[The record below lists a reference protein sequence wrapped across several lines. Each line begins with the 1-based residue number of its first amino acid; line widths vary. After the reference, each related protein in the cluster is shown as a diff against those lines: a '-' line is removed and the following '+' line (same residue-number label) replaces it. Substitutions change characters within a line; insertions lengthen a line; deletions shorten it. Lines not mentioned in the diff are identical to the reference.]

1 MGSRKLDEL
10 SNAGVPDDEIVAVPI
25 QIIGKAD
32 QAITGTHDAEHSINA
47 LAMEREVEPGVFTE
61 ILVVIPM
68 QSVHFFFD
76 FVPSQAL
83 HRLREVLGAEPEE
96 EEGVVV
102 FGGGVAEIVGNE
114 GGALDEGFP

>member
-10 SNAGVPDDEIVAVPI
+10 SNARVPDNEIVAVPI
-25 QIIGKAD
+25 QIIGDAD
-32 QAITGTHDAEHSINA
+32 QAITGAHDAEHSIDA
-47 LAMEREVEPGVFTE
+47 LAMEGEVEPGVFSE
-61 ILVVIPM
+61 IFVVIPM

-83 HRLREVLGAEPEE
+83 HRFREVLGAEPEE

-114 GGALDEGFP
+114 GVALDE

>member
-25 QIIGKAD
+25 QIIGEAD
-32 QAITGTHDAEHSINA
+32 QAITGAHDAEHSIDA
-47 LAMEREVEPGVFTE
+47 LAVEGEVEAGVFAE
-61 ILVVIPM
+61 IFVVIPM

-76 FVPSQAL
+76 YVPSQAL
-83 HRLREVLGAEPEE
+83 HRFREVLGAEPEE

-114 GGALDEGFP
+114 GGAFDE

>member
-1 MGSRKLDEL
+1 MGSRELDEL

-25 QIIGKAD
+25 QIIGEAD

-61 ILVVIPM
+61 IHVVIPM

-76 FVPSQAL
+76 FVPSQTL
-83 HRLREVLGAEPEE
+83 HRLREVLGAEPKE

-102 FGGGVAEIVGNE
+102 FGGGVAEIVRNE
-114 GGALDEGFP
+114 GGALDERFP